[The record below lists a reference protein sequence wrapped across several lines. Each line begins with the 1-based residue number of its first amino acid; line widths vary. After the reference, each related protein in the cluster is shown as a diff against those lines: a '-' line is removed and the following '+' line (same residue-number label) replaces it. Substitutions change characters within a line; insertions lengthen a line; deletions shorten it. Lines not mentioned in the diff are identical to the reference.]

1 MLMHMPSNIYS
12 LTQDILF
19 HVQFKKKIHQDV
31 NTRSLLC
38 HAVTMNL
45 KVV

>member
-19 HVQFKKKIHQDV
+19 HVQFKKKKYISMSIQGV
-31 NTRSLLC
+31 YY
-38 HAVTMNL
+38 AMQ
-45 KVV
+45 